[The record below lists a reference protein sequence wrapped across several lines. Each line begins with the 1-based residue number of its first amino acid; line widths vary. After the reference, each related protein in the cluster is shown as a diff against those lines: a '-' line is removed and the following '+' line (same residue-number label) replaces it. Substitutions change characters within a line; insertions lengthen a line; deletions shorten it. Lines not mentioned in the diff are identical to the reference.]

1 MSTTTVVVEHAESKN
16 KTKTSK
22 KALTCLHSKDKDK
35 DKEGPLYF
43 ALKYIDALI
52 QNVTK
57 TNIPPEIDLIF
68 DSGGFNGLYG
78 QGIALYVSRL
88 EKANYF
94 KVKRVSGASIG
105 SLLALMYLINIEYN
119 LDKAY
124 SEIKTKFQST
134 CSMKEY
140 RNQVR
145 HFVVNYVDD
154 SKIKQL
160 NDRLFITYYDVLN
173 KKQIVVSKYD
183 SKEHLIECIIR
194 SSHFPFISDDTLF
207 YKKQYLDGA
216 HPYIFND
223 SSRPGLF
230 ITLVTPYTIASTFS
244 SDCEKN
250 THSRVI
256 RGISDAN
263 DFFVKGSSSLC
274 SYTSKWNLKDRLL
287 LRLREFLI
295 YFLIFVIHYM
305 YTIQSKIPSHVTAL
319 IFDSIFMQGL
329 IKSSWGL
336 YTDIISNFI
345 IF

>member
-1 MSTTTVVVEHAESKN
+1 MTTTICTPNTVKTTTNIKLGENRQN
-16 KTKTSK
+16 KIN
-22 KALTCLHSKDKDK
+22 CRD
-35 DKEGPLYF
+35 PLYF

-68 DSGGFNGLYG
+68 DIGGFNGLYG
-78 QGIALYVSRL
+78 QGIGLYISRL

-105 SLLALMYLINIEYN
+105 SLLALMYLTNIEYN

-124 SEIKTKFQST
+124 SEIKIKFQST

-140 RNQVR
+140 QNQVR
-145 HFVVNYVDD
+145 AFVIKYVDD
-154 SKIKQL
+154 SKISKL
-160 NDRLFITYYDVLN
+160 NDKLFITYYDVLK
-173 KKQIVVSKYD
+173 KKQIVVSKYSNQD
-183 SKEHLIECIIR
+183 HLIECIIR
-194 SSHFPFISDDTLF
+194 SSHFPYISDDTLF

-223 SSRPGLF
+223 SVRPGLF
-230 ITLVTPYTIASTFS
+230 VTLVTPLTIGYTFS

-263 DFFVKGSSSLC
+263 DFFIKGKSTLC
-274 SYTSKWNLKDRLL
+274 SYTNKWGIKDRLL
-287 LRLREFLI
+287 LRSRELFI
-295 YFLIFVIHYM
+295 FILIFLLNYI
-305 YTIQSKIPSHVTAL
+305 YTIKSYIPTYIYDSL
-319 IFDSIFMQGL
+319 FDSLIMQGL
-329 IKSSWGL
+329 IKSMWGL
-336 YTDIISNFI
+336 YTDLISNFI
-345 IF
+345 IP